1 MTLKNI
7 MKIHSTERGK
17 KNKGS
22 VVAEQ
27 LSQTGIAEP
36 KLQHENNTGLPDNL
50 KSGIENLSGHTIDGV
65 KVHYNS
71 PKPGQ
76 LQAHAYAQGT
86 DIHLAP
92 GQERQLHHE
101 AWHVV
106 QQKEGRVQPTI
117 QLSADLNISDDKS
130 LEQEVDLMGNE
141 ALQLKTALQSAKKN
155 EDA

>member
-7 MKIHSTERGK
+7 MKIHSTDRGK

-27 LSQTGIAEP
+27 LSKTGIAEP

-50 KSGIENLSGHTIDGV
+50 KSGIENLSGHTMDGV

-71 PKPGQ
+71 PQPEQ

-92 GQERQLHHE
+92 GQERQLPHE

-117 QLSADLNISDDKS
+117 QMNGKVNIKDDKS
-130 LEQEVDLMGNE
+130 LEQEADLMGNE